1 MKCKRVV
8 SKVCA
13 GVSPFIP
20 ELSGCSF
27 TNEIEIA
34 RTVGS
39 CFFKETSHAVF
50 NNIFKTGMII
60 LNQNWLIKSIVSNAL
75 ILFKQR

>member
-1 MKCKRVV
+1 MQ
-8 SKVCA
+8 

-39 CFFKETSHAVF
+39 CLFKKTSHAVL

-60 LNQNWLIKSIVSNAL
+60 LNRNRLIKNIVSDTL
-75 ILFKQR
+75 ILFYAKGTWIASL